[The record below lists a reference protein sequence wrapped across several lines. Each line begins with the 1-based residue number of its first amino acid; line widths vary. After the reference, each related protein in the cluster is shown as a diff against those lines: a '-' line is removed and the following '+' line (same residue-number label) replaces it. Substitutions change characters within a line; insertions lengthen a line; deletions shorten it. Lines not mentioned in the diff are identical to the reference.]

1 LWYNIYGLQ
10 YSRQE
15 IKIKVYLKINMKTI
29 ITPQLNQDNGRFE
42 KPKKNNDRK
51 EMIKQAVERTMKE
64 YGEAIRKLGDE

>member
-1 LWYNIYGLQ
+1 
-10 YSRQE
+10 
-15 IKIKVYLKINMKTI
+15 MKTI